1 MADLRAPLTFHLQS
15 EATDAPSPGCP
26 LVPPASHWP
35 STSDLEAEESILLH
49 AWANSV
55 MIFVENRGL
64 VRKQGHFSY
73 YMRKHAHSAW
83 LEKPH
88 NDLKPAATA
97 TGSRVSQLRFVCITL
112 VGRFLMGFHNLMKDL
127 AIAIISRAFEVC
139 SCDACG
145 LLSYGYI

>member
-1 MADLRAPLTFHLQS
+1 MNFID
-15 EATDAPSPGCP
+15 
-26 LVPPASHWP
+26 
-35 STSDLEAEESILLH
+35 
-49 AWANSV
+49 
-55 MIFVENRGL
+55 NRC
-64 VRKQGHFSY
+64 RMQKRDHFSY
-73 YMRKHAHSAW
+73 YMRKHAQSAW

-88 NDLKPAATA
+88 NDLKPVAAA

-127 AIAIISRAFEVC
+127 AIAIISHALVVC